1 MQQLGITYRL
11 PGKKILLRPA
21 LFSSSLRR
29 MNKIKLKKIW
39 KWFKIVALVYSM
51 IGILLFFLQDKFI
64 FHPAKLPADYNY
76 HFDIPFRQIDLAVT
90 AEKNL
95 SIVQFTVP
103 DSVRKGIVLYFHGNR
118 QNINRYAKYATNFTR
133 NGYEVWMMDYPGYGK
148 STGKRSEQVLYD
160 DALLLYKMAI
170 SKVSLEHIILYG
182 KSLGTG
188 IAAQLASVRDCRRL
202 ILETPYYSMDA
213 LAKYYFFIYPVIPMS
228 KYTIPTYRNF
238 ELIKAPITIFHGTK
252 DQVIPYKQAK
262 WLANKKPGTELITI
276 EKGKHNNLP
285 DFSLFHHKLDSLL
298 NN

>member
-1 MQQLGITYRL
+1 
-11 PGKKILLRPA
+11 
-21 LFSSSLRR
+21 
-29 MNKIKLKKIW
+29 MNKTRLKKIW
-39 KWFKIVALVYSM
+39 KRCKIVVLVYCI
-51 IGILLFFLQDKFI
+51 IGIALYFLQDKFI
-64 FHPAKLPADYNY
+64 FHPVRLPADYNY
-76 HFDIPFRQIDLAVT
+76 QFDIPFRQIDLAIT

-188 IAAQLASVRDCRRL
+188 IAAQLASVRDCKRL

-213 LAKYYFFIYPVIPMS
+213 LAKNYFFIYPVSPMS
-228 KYTIPTYRNF
+228 KYKLPTYRYF
-238 ELIKAPITIFHGTK
+238 ERIKAPITIFHGTK
-252 DQVIPYKQAK
+252 DQVIPYNEAK
-262 WLANKKPGTELITI
+262 WLTQKKPGTELITI
-276 EKGKHNNLP
+276 EKGRHNNLN